1 MSGLPDDSNARL
13 VAGSGA
19 ALLVMHT
26 AGPPKVERTS
36 QQWDD
41 VMGELERFFGEK
53 INLAESAGLSPDHL
67 LLDPGIDF
75 AKQQKDNLLLIRELD
90 RLHQFERPI
99 LLPVSRK
106 TVIGDVLGIADP
118 AARDAGTIGILAAG
132 MAGGAQIFR
141 VHNVDAA
148 WQAVKILAA
157 VENAG

>member
-1 MSGLPDDSNARL
+1 M
-13 VAGSGA
+13 
-19 ALLVMHT
+19 
-26 AGPPKVERTS
+26 
-36 QQWDD
+36 
-41 VMGELERFFGEK
+41 
-53 INLAESAGLSPDHL
+53 
-67 LLDPGIDF
+67 
-75 AKQQKDNLLLIRELD
+75 LLIRELD

-157 VENAG
+157 VEIAG